1 MAGNTPFSLSWDQE
15 DLFPGGVWGSAPRAF
30 GENKRRW
37 LSKPKPGTARNT
49 PFSLSWEQEDLFPG
63 GVWGSAPRTLGAKCT
78 AGWRWQSTAHQNS
91 PVADRAHGA
100 DRAPVA
106 DRAGMGEVA
115 LDEAKGVKVLAD
127 KIAGRALNRKERRAF
142 VNECRAQ
149 AGDEEIYQQEYACE
163 PIDEASAWLPW
174 ALITQCE
181 REEAGEPAGYQGG
194 ACYVG
199 MEFGH
204 RGNLAMI

>member
-1 MAGNTPFSLSWDQE
+1 MACSPS
-15 DLFPGGVWGSAPRAF
+15 GGR
-30 GENKRRW
+30 
-37 LSKPKPGTARNT
+37 
-49 PFSLSWEQEDLFPG
+49 
-63 GVWGSAPRTLGAKCT
+63 LGAF
-78 AGWRWQSTAHQNS
+78 HQGFKHTT
-91 PVADRAHGA
+91 PLQKAV
-100 DRAPVA
+100 
-106 DRAGMGEVA
+106 GE
-115 LDEAKGVKVLAD
+115 GLAD

-142 VNECRAQ
+142 IAECRAQ

-181 REEAGEPAGYQGG
+181 REEAGEPADYQGG

-199 MEFGH
+199 MEFGR